1 MDDPPTHRSGPRNI
15 ITRASCPSTQ
25 DIVRD
30 EALAGAPTGTI
41 CVTDHQTAGRG
52 RRGRT
57 WSDPPGKALM
67 FSYLARV
74 SRAPA
79 ELATLSLLVGIV
91 VAESLPLAPQ
101 LRWPND
107 LVLNGGKVAGILIEL
122 VTPPDQPLFAIIG
135 IGINANLTADELPPT
150 DRLPATSLLV
160 EGGEEIDRITLL
172 EALGAGLDAAL
183 ELFDREGFAPFV
195 ARYAALDGLAG
206 HAITLKLPQDSVK
219 GTAVGIDAQGQLIL
233 RLADRSEQTFSA
245 GEVERVLD

>member
-1 MDDPPTHRSGPRNI
+1 MDDAAPHRPGSRNV

-25 DIVRD
+25 DIVRE
-30 EALAGAPTGTI
+30 EALAGAPAGTI

-74 SRAPA
+74 TRAPE

-91 VAESLPLAPQ
+91 VAESLPLGPR

-107 LVLNGGKVAGILIEL
+107 LVLNGGKVAGILVEL

-160 EGGEEIDRITLL
+160 EGGTEVDRVALL
-172 EALGAGLDAAL
+172 ERLGDGLDAAL
-183 ELFDREGFAPFV
+183 EQFDREGFAPFV

-206 HAITLKLPQDSVK
+206 HTVTLSLPGGSAT
-219 GTAVGIDAQGQLIL
+219 GTADGIDAHGHLLL
-233 RLADRSEQTFSA
+233 RLADGSEQAFSA

>member
-25 DIVRD
+25 DIVRE

-74 SRAPA
+74 ARPPQ

-107 LVLNGGKVAGILIEL
+107 LVLNGGKVAGILVEL

-135 IGINANLTADELPPT
+135 IGINANLTTDELPPT

-160 EGGEEIDRITLL
+160 EGGAEIDRIALL
-172 EALGAGLDAAL
+172 ETLGTGLDDAL
-183 ELFDREGFAPFV
+183 ALFDRAGFAPFV
-195 ARYAALDGLAG
+195 ERYAALDGLAG
-206 HAITLKLPQDSVK
+206 HRITLKLPQETVP
-219 GTAVGIDAQGQLIL
+219 GTAVGIDAGGQLHL
-233 RLADRSEQTFSA
+233 RLADCSEQAFSA

>member
-57 WSDPPGKALM
+57 WSDPAGKALM

-107 LVLNGGKVAGILIEL
+107 LVLNGGKVAGILVEL

-160 EGGEEIDRITLL
+160 EGGEEIDRIALL
-172 EALGAGLDAAL
+172 EGLGAGLDAAL

-195 ARYAALDGLAG
+195 ERYATLDGLAG
-206 HAITLKLPQDSVK
+206 HAITLKLPQESVP
-219 GTAVGIDAQGQLIL
+219 GTAVGIDAQGHLVL
-233 RLADRSEQTFSA
+233 RLADGSEQAFSA

>member
-1 MDDPPTHRSGPRNI
+1 
-15 ITRASCPSTQ
+15 
-25 DIVRD
+25 
-30 EALAGAPTGTI
+30 
-41 CVTDHQTAGRG
+41 
-52 RRGRT
+52 
-57 WSDPPGKALM
+57 M

-74 SRAPA
+74 TRAPE

-91 VAESLPLAPQ
+91 VAESLPLEPR

-107 LVLNGGKVAGILIEL
+107 LVLNDGKVAGILVEL

-160 EGGEEIDRITLL
+160 EGGEEIDRIALL
-172 EALGAGLDAAL
+172 DTLGAGLDAAL
-183 ELFDREGFAPFV
+183 ELFDRAGFAPFV

-206 HAITLKLPQDSVK
+206 HAITLKLPRESLP
-219 GTAVGIDAQGQLIL
+219 GTAVGIDASGQLIL
-233 RLADRSEQTFSA
+233 RLADGSEQAFSV